1 MMSIGKGAILSF
13 ERPEI
18 NSGSSTKAK
27 LIGIAD
33 ALGIILWKKYYM
45 EAQGY
50 TIDTNILFQDN
61 KSTILLATNGRQSAG
76 KKSKH
81 IKNKYFLVA
90 DKVDQGDL
98 KITHEGTD
106 TMWADYHS
114 KPLQGSKFCTMRS
127 KIMNSPIE
135 YDDDVDRRFT
145 HPLLLPKY
153 ESDKGVVSLEKN
165 TMEKAV
171 VNCGVEIRNATLR
184 KGSDILMYQR
194 AGKQLEK

>member
-1 MMSIGKGAILSF
+1 MSLGKGAILSF
-13 ERPEI
+13 SRGQKL
-18 NSGSSTKAK
+18 NAGSSTKAE

-33 ALGIILWKKYYM
+33 ALGIILWIKYFM
-45 EAQGY
+45 EAQRY

-98 KITHEGTD
+98 QIKHEGTD

-114 KPLQGSKFCTMRS
+114 KPLQGSKFREMRS
-127 KIMNSPIE
+127 KIMNCPVE
-135 YDDDVDRRFT
+135 YDNDVERWLT
-145 HPLLLPKY
+145 HHLLLPKY

-165 TMEKAV
+165 TIEKAV
-171 VNCGVEIRNATLR
+171 VNCGVEVRKDALR
-184 KGSDILMYQR
+184 KGNNNSFM
-194 AGKQLEK
+194 